1 MIRPAV
7 TSDTEAIARIYNHY
21 ILNTVVTFEE
31 QPVAAIEMAE
41 RIKAVELASFP
52 WLVLEQAGQV
62 VGYAYAS
69 KWHGRSA
76 YRYAVESTIYLDPVV
91 TGKGLGTALYEAL
104 FTILRDMELH
114 TVIGIIAL
122 PNETS
127 VALHEKFGM
136 AKVAHFKEV
145 GFKFGR
151 WIDVGYWQ
159 VVF

>member
-76 YRYAVESTIYLDPVV
+76 YRYTVESTIYLDPVV

-104 FTILRDMELH
+104 FTILRNMELH